1 MLSMRLELRAFL
13 IYHQPTGPPAL
24 PLILKSKT
32 FAEQNDPAT
41 E

>member
-1 MLSMRLELRAFL
+1 MNVVNAFRITRLSHLPPAR
-13 IYHQPTGPPAL
+13 PPAL

>member
-1 MLSMRLELRAFL
+1 MRLELRAFL
-13 IYHQPTGPPAL
+13 ISPPARPPAL